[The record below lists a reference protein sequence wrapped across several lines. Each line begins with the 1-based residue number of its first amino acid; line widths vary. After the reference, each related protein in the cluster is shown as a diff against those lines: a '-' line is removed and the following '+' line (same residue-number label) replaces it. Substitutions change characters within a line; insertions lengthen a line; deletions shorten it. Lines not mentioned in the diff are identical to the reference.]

1 MELENDLAAI
11 QGLNATVLA
20 ASVDPVATS
29 QSVVRQL
36 RLAFPI
42 LQDTDHQLGSAL
54 GDFRVSGGMDMGPV
68 DSHAIFVIGPQ
79 GTMAWKQLA
88 PDTMHVPDAAV
99 IAALKQAA

>member
-1 MELENDLAAI
+1 MELQKDLPTI

-29 QSVVRQL
+29 QSVGQHL
-36 RLAFPI
+36 HLDFPI

-54 GDFRVSGGMDMGPV
+54 GDFRVAGGMDMGPV
-68 DSHAIFVIGPQ
+68 DNHAIFVIGPQ
-79 GTMAWKQLA
+79 GTVVWKQLA

-99 IAALKQAA
+99 IAVLQKA